1 MKQKFTL
8 CISVT
13 LNLALAAGMTFWLR
27 KPTSTA
33 PHATSSPAAAA
44 VTNAESAGTPAAS
57 PPARTGFHWSQVMSD
72 DLKVYRDN
80 LLAIGCPRPTV
91 RDIIKGEI
99 NERFAPRRQ
108 ALLNDVESRFW
119 DCVLRGG
126 EQAVREEAV
135 TPFLTMKTEREQ
147 MICDLL
153 GEGFGAAEAAER
165 MERENFQSRFSWLPP
180 DKRDRLY
187 ALEQK
192 RLQELKDW
200 TKTAPEFANRELTP
214 EESRR
219 LQAIRKEFED
229 GRNDLL
235 TPDEQEEFRLQQSNE
250 SLWAADLSGFEATKE
265 EWTAVTR
272 LRKETE
278 EARLKLLYS
287 DLSDD
292 ERQTASAKL
301 NEVLGESLRK
311 LLGAERYAEYA
322 RAGDDQFQG
331 IYKVTQRYGLAE
343 SVAVQ
348 AYELQQSAMA
358 QADKVRNDP
367 GLAADARQKTLSAL
381 QQDTEQELVK
391 TLGPTVLSTFK
402 EYGGDWLDKLSQGA
416 DQ

>member
-1 MKQKFTL
+1 
-8 CISVT
+8 
-13 LNLALAAGMTFWLR
+13 
-27 KPTSTA
+27 
-33 PHATSSPAAAA
+33 
-44 VTNAESAGTPAAS
+44 
-57 PPARTGFHWSQVMSD
+57 MSD

-135 TPFLTMKTEREQ
+135 NLFLTMRTEREK
-147 MICDLL
+147 MIYDLL

-165 MERENFQSRFSWLPP
+165 IERENFQSRFSWLAPE
-180 DKRDRLY
+180 KRDRLY

-214 EESRR
+214 EESQR

-229 GRNDLL
+229 GRNELL

-250 SLWAADLSGFEATKE
+250 SLWAADLAGFEATKE
-265 EWTAVTR
+265 EWKSVTQ

-278 EARLKLLYS
+278 EARQKLLYS

-292 ERQTASAKL
+292 ERQTTSAKL
-301 NEVLGESLRK
+301 DEALGESLRK

-322 RAGDDQFQG
+322 RAGDDRFQG

-343 SVAVQ
+343 SVAIQ

-381 QQDTEQELVK
+381 QQDTEQELAK

>member
-1 MKQKFTL
+1 MNQRFTL
-8 CISVT
+8 WISVA
-13 LNLALAAGMTFWLR
+13 LNLALLAGLVSWLQRSMPPEPHMTFL
-27 KPTSTA
+27 
-33 PHATSSPAAAA
+33 PAVAA
-44 VTNAESAGTPAAS
+44 VTNVESAGTQTNS

-72 DLKVYRDN
+72 DLRVYRDN

-91 RDIIKGEI
+91 HDIIKGEI

-367 GLAADARQKTLSAL
+367 SLAADSRQKTLTAL
-381 QQDTEQELVK
+381 QQDTEQALAK
-391 TLGPTVLSTFK
+391 TLGPTVLSTLK
-402 EYGGDWLDKLSQGA
+402 EYGGDWLEKLSQGV
-416 DQ
+416 DR